1 MITKERFN
9 RGSGGIWRLTAPEG
23 NELELEAEVLA
34 TLESIDRW
42 ASPCVDSRRKQGD
55 KLIVE
60 IKYYGMD

>member
-9 RGSGGIWRLTAPEG
+9 RGSGGIWRLTAPKDMAQ
-23 NELELEAEVLA
+23 ELEAEVQA
-34 TLESIDRW
+34 TLGDIDRW
-42 ASPCVDSRRKQGD
+42 ASPCIDSRKTQGD